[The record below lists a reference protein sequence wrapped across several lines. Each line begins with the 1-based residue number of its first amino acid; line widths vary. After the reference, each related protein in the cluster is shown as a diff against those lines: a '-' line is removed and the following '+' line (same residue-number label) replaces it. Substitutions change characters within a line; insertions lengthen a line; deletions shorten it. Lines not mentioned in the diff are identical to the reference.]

1 MPNHWKLVAV
11 VTFVT
16 LLSGTTAFAQGW
28 GGPGGH
34 RYGTGGTAFGWR
46 VLRAVG
52 LSDDQKAQIR
62 QVYVQHRPQ
71 LQSLRQ
77 QLVTAQGQLRDKLYS
92 TTPPTAADLASISQL
107 RDQLAQER
115 LAIALAIRNILTADQ
130 LAKAAQIR
138 QQLKDLR
145 QQQRN
150 LLTPPPT
157 S

>member
-1 MPNHWKLVAV
+1 MPRHRKLVAV
-11 VTFVT
+11 VAVVT
-16 LLSGTTAFAQGW
+16 LLSGTTVFAQGW
-28 GGPGGH
+28 NGPGGP
-34 RYGTGGTAFGWR
+34 RYGRGGGAFGWG

-52 LSDDQKAQIR
+52 LTDDQKAQIR

-71 LQSLRQ
+71 LQALRT
-77 QLVTAQGQLRDKLYS
+77 QLMTAQGELRDKLYS
-92 TTPPTAADLASISQL
+92 TTPPTAADLTSIGQL

-115 LAIALAIRNILTADQ
+115 LAIALAIRNVLTPDQ

-145 QQQRN
+145 QQERN
-150 LLTPPPT
+150 LLNPT

>member
-1 MPNHWKLVAV
+1 MSKHWKSVAIVAV
-11 VTFVT
+11 VT
-16 LLSGTTAFAQGW
+16 LLSGTTAFAQEW
-28 GGPGGH
+28 SGPGGP
-34 RYGTGGTAFGWR
+34 RYGTGGGAFGWR
-46 VLRAVG
+46 ILRAVG

-71 LQSLRQ
+71 LQALRN
-77 QLVTAQGQLRDKLYS
+77 QLRTAQGQLGDRLYS
-92 TTPPTAADLASISQL
+92 TTPPTPADLALIGQL

-115 LAIALAIRNILTADQ
+115 LAIALAIRNVLTADQ

-145 QQQRN
+145 QQERN
-150 LLTPPPT
+150 LLNPT